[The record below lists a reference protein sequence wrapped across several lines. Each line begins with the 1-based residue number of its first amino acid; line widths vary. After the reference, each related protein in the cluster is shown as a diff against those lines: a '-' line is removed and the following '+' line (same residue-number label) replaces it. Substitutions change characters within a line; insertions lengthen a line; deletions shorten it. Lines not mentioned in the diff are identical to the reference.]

1 VGSTSEGLRIHSDA
15 WRSVAE
21 RAEVNP
27 YYKYGIYVSRIMA
40 VKHPEVYLQADRVF
54 LESID
59 GITLDQRV
67 PAKDSLSFGFLYF
80 TTFNFKVID
89 PSRYEIVSC
98 REIYRGMPYLPT
110 LDQRA
115 FSLSSMLKRF
125 DNVRGSVA
133 SQNRATQLNAAILR
147 YLRSSPGRDPY
158 IILTDSDTAY
168 VADEVTLSVQGTV
181 GEPLDG
187 SPILVFNE
195 GSVWYPLMGRDDTAK
210 DPSLRAIVDRY
221 SRGQNTSVLTEFEVT
236 LIRTLETATP

>member
-1 VGSTSEGLRIHSDA
+1 
-15 WRSVAE
+15 
-21 RAEVNP
+21 
-27 YYKYGIYVSRIMA
+27 MA